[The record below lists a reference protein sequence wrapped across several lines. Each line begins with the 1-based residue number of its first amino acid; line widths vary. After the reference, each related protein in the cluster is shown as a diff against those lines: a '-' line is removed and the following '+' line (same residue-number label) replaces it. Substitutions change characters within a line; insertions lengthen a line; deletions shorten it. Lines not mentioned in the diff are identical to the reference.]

1 MASTMAVRKAGQA
14 LSTRVARPT
23 KQHARCVAVRAS
35 ATEPETPA
43 SAQSPA
49 ATPVTYTFES
59 SPIPAAA
66 PVAAGPAKVSFGE
79 AMSFAGPGPET
90 INGRL
95 AMLGVLAALGAEF
108 ATGESV
114 FTQFENAT
122 PVVLA
127 TWAVISL
134 ASLVPILRGA
144 SQEEAF
150 GPLTPKAERLNGQAA
165 MLGLAALL
173 LIELIKGS
181 ALF

>member
-1 MASTMAVRKAGQA
+1 MASTMLARKSCHA
-14 LSTRVARPT
+14 LTARVARPSR
-23 KQHARCVAVRAS
+23 QSARAFVVRAS
-35 ATEPETPA
+35 TNEPEPST
-43 SAQSPA
+43 SA
-49 ATPVTYTFES
+49 PVEPNVTTFNS
-59 SPIPAAA
+59 VPIPATV
-66 PVAAGPAKVSFGE
+66 PVPTGPASVSFGE

-95 AMLGVLAALGAEF
+95 AMLGLFAAIGAELS
-108 ATGESV
+108 TGESI

-127 TWAVISL
+127 TMALFSL
-134 ASLVPILRGA
+134 ASLVPILKGS

-150 GPLTPKAERLNGQAA
+150 GPFTPKAERLNGQAA
-165 MLGLAALL
+165 MLGLAALI